1 MIVAV
6 CFCIFFIAGLIY
18 YILDE
23 IWTVFETITISI
35 LIGLMGALVGLLI
48 YMFGGLIISETA
60 NFETVSE
67 VQTITDF
74 TYDNEKYYFIVVEND
89 GYGYW
94 IESEENKYSYHSV
107 PRDNSNII
115 IMPFDDTPRVEKLT
129 PKVKNEIIRWLWA
142 GAFEV
147 DNEYLIY
154 IPQNSIYYD

>member
-1 MIVAV
+1 MIIAV
-6 CFCIFFIAGLIY
+6 CFCIFFVAGLIY
-18 YILDE
+18 HIVDG
-23 IWTVFETITISI
+23 IWTVFETIGMSI
-35 LIGLMGALVGLLI
+35 LVGLMGALAGLLV

-60 NFETVSE
+60 NFETISE
-67 VQTITDF
+67 VQYITNF

-89 GYGYW
+89 EYGYW

-107 PRDNSNII
+107 PHDNSNII

-129 PKVKNEIIRWLWA
+129 SRIENEIIRWLWA
-142 GAFEV
+142 GAFET